1 MVKTSLSKL
10 TILFLLLIFF
20 EACKTINEI
29 AGENY
34 LLEKNIILKNN
45 EELINDPIRFLS
57 LDKPNKRILGIPFK
71 LYLHEMASEKPDSI
85 FEEWLRRK
93 SKRKKLL
100 SKILSSKQVNEIKR
114 YKSSFNKWL
123 KKNGEAP
130 VFVDSSTIAKN
141 IERFKQYFKNKG
153 FFNTH
158 VEVKK
163 RLLPNQ
169 KGIVQYLIQTDNQY
183 TIESIREKINSPAL
197 DSLYN
202 LSFKN
207 RLIKKGDPFNIN
219 TFEAERNRLI
229 NYFRNNGVYNF
240 QQNNI
245 QFTAAIDSSGIDT
258 KIPVLVEISNLQK
271 RENDTLKKVQY
282 QIHKVKE
289 INLYVD
295 SASKL
300 TQNTVFTDSIT
311 YKDFKVFYKEK
322 LKYKPKALEEVVF
335 IEKNKPYS
343 DYSRILTFRYISN
356 LRNFK
361 YPSIIFKPIG
371 KTSDLEVNIFLSPK
385 ERFSMGF
392 DLDFSH
398 SNIQDFG
405 FSLGSSFE
413 IRNIFRGAEVLE
425 VSIKNT
431 LGSSSD
437 IASLESQLFNLYEL
451 GADTQLKFPR
461 IIFPVSLE
469 ELIPKTMNP
478 STSINFNA
486 TLQQN
491 IGLDK
496 QYFGANYQIN
506 WEPNKLAKL
515 NFKIIDLE
523 FINNQNISNYFNVY
537 RNSYDRLNEI
547 GKQVNSNPNHFDTNG
562 NLIIPEGANNFIAEV
577 LNNQTSL
584 TKENNS
590 YQDINL
596 VKERQD
602 RLTTNNLIL
611 GSSFGIYYNSQQ
623 NLLDETF
630 FQFQWK
636 LSLIGSLLN
645 EILKSSRTEK
655 NINGQYEIAGVTPS
669 QFIKTEINY
678 IKHWQLYQNTVLA
691 FRAFSG
697 VAIPFGN
704 ANSIPFSRSY
714 FSGGSNDIRGW
725 RAYKL
730 GPGSSNNMN
739 EFNEANFKLTLNLEY
754 RFPFI
759 GKMNGALFIDAGNIW
774 NVLDNISDSAYRF
787 EGFKD
792 LNEIAIGTGFGIR
805 YDFDF
810 FVLRLDTGFKTYNPA
825 LPRASRWQTKYS
837 IKEAVFNIGINY
849 PF

>member
-34 LLEKNIILKNN
+34 LLEKNIIIKNN

-71 LYLHEMASEKPDSI
+71 LHLHEMASEKPDSI

-100 SKILSSKQVNEIKR
+100 NKILSPKQVNEIKR

-130 VFVDSSTIAKN
+130 VFIDSSTIAKN
-141 IERFKQYFKNKG
+141 IERFKQYYKNKG

-183 TIESIREKINSPAL
+183 TIESIREEINSPAL

-289 INLYVD
+289 INLYID

-343 DYSRILTFRYISN
+343 DYSRILTYRYISN

-371 KTSDLEVNIFLSPK
+371 KTSDLEANIFLSPK

-461 IIFPVSLE
+461 IIFPVNLE

-496 QYFGANYQIN
+496 QYFGANYQFN

>member
-34 LLEKNIILKNN
+34 LLEKNIIIKNN

-71 LYLHEMASEKPDSI
+71 LHLHEMASEKPDSI

-100 SKILSSKQVNEIKR
+100 NKILSPKQVNEIKR

-130 VFVDSSTIAKN
+130 VFIDSSTIAKN

-183 TIESIREKINSPAL
+183 TIESIREEINSPAL

-289 INLYVD
+289 INLYID

-343 DYSRILTFRYISN
+343 DYSRILTYRYISN

-371 KTSDLEVNIFLSPK
+371 KTSDLEANIFLSPK

-461 IIFPVSLE
+461 IIFPVNLE

-496 QYFGANYQIN
+496 QYFGANYQLN

-825 LPRASRWQTKYS
+825 LPRESRWQTKYS

>member
-34 LLEKNIILKNN
+34 LLEKNIILKND

-100 SKILSSKQVNEIKR
+100 NKIFSSKQVNEIKR

-141 IERFKQYFKNKG
+141 VERFKQYYKNKG
-153 FFNTH
+153 FFNTR

-183 TIESIREKINSPAL
+183 TIESIREEINSPAL

-207 RLIKKGDPFNIN
+207 RLLKKGDPFNIN

-289 INLYVD
+289 INLYID

-343 DYSRILTFRYISN
+343 DYSRILTYRYISN
-356 LRNFK
+356 LKNFK

-371 KTSDLEVNIFLSPK
+371 KTSDLEANIFLSPK

-425 VSIKNT
+425 MSIKNT

-461 IIFPVSLE
+461 IIFPINLE

-496 QYFGANYQIN
+496 QYFGANYQLN

-515 NFKIIDLE
+515 NLKIIDLE

-537 RNSYDRLNEI
+537 KNSYDRLNEI
-547 GKQVNSNPNHFDTNG
+547 GKQFNSNPNHFDTNG

>member
-71 LYLHEMASEKPDSI
+71 LYLHEMASEKPDSV

-93 SKRKKLL
+93 SNRKKLL
-100 SKILSSKQVNEIKR
+100 NKILSSKQVNEIKR

-141 IERFKQYFKNKG
+141 IERFKQYYKNKG

-183 TIESIREKINSPAL
+183 TIESIREEINSPAL

-289 INLYVD
+289 INLYID

-311 YKDFKVFYKEK
+311 YKDFKVFYKGK

-343 DYSRILTFRYISN
+343 DYSRILTYRYISN

-371 KTSDLEVNIFLSPK
+371 KSSDLEANIFLSPK

-461 IIFPVSLE
+461 IIFPVNLE

-496 QYFGANYQIN
+496 QYFGANYQLN

-774 NVLDNISDSAYRF
+774 NVIDNISDSAYRF

>member
-100 SKILSSKQVNEIKR
+100 NKILSSKQVNEIKR

-183 TIESIREKINSPAL
+183 TIESIREEINSPAL

-289 INLYVD
+289 INLYID

-311 YKDFKVFYKEK
+311 YKDFKIFYKEK

-343 DYSRILTFRYISN
+343 DYSRILTYRYISN

-371 KTSDLEVNIFLSPK
+371 KTSDLEANIFLSPK

-461 IIFPVSLE
+461 IIFPVNLD

-496 QYFGANYQIN
+496 QYFGANYQLN

-562 NLIIPEGANNFIAEV
+562 DLIIPEGANNFIAEV

-787 EGFKD
+787 EGFED

>member
-100 SKILSSKQVNEIKR
+100 NKILSSKQVNEIKR

-130 VFVDSSTIAKN
+130 VFIDSSTIAKN

-183 TIESIREKINSPAL
+183 TIESIREEINSPAL

-289 INLYVD
+289 INLYID

-311 YKDFKVFYKEK
+311 YKDFKIFYKEK

-343 DYSRILTFRYISN
+343 DYSRILTYRYISN

-371 KTSDLEVNIFLSPK
+371 KTSDLEANIFLSPK

-461 IIFPVSLE
+461 IIFPVNLE

-496 QYFGANYQIN
+496 QYFGANYQLN

>member
-34 LLEKNIILKNN
+34 LLEKNIILKND

-100 SKILSSKQVNEIKR
+100 NKILSSKQVNEIKR

-130 VFVDSSTIAKN
+130 VFIDSSTIANN

-163 RLLPNQ
+163 RLLPNK

-183 TIESIREKINSPAL
+183 TIESIREEINSPAL

-271 RENDTLKKVQY
+271 RENDTLKKVPY

-289 INLYVD
+289 INLYID

-343 DYSRILTFRYISN
+343 DYSRILTYRYISN

-371 KTSDLEVNIFLSPK
+371 KTSDLEANIFLSPK

-461 IIFPVSLE
+461 IIFPVNLD

-496 QYFGANYQIN
+496 QYFGANYQLN
-506 WEPNKLAKL
+506 WEPNKLTKL

-678 IKHWQLYQNTVLA
+678 IKHWQLYENTVLA

>member
-34 LLEKNIILKNN
+34 LLEKNIIIKNN

-71 LYLHEMASEKPDSI
+71 LHLHEMASEKPDSI

-100 SKILSSKQVNEIKR
+100 NKILSPKQVNEIKR

-130 VFVDSSTIAKN
+130 VFIDSSTIAKN
-141 IERFKQYFKNKG
+141 IERFKQYYKNKG

-183 TIESIREKINSPAL
+183 TIESIREEINSPAL

-289 INLYVD
+289 INLYID

-343 DYSRILTFRYISN
+343 DYSRILTYRYISN

-371 KTSDLEVNIFLSPK
+371 KTSDLEANIFLSPK

-461 IIFPVSLE
+461 IIFPVNLE

-496 QYFGANYQIN
+496 QYFGANYQFN

-691 FRAFSG
+691 LRAFSG

>member
-29 AGENY
+29 AGEKY
-34 LLEKNIILKNN
+34 LLEKNIIIKNN

-71 LYLHEMASEKPDSI
+71 LHLHEMASEKPDSI

-100 SKILSSKQVNEIKR
+100 NKILSPKQVNEIKR

-130 VFVDSSTIAKN
+130 VFIDSSTIAKN
-141 IERFKQYFKNKG
+141 IERFKQYYKNKG

-183 TIESIREKINSPAL
+183 TIESIREEINSPAL

-289 INLYVD
+289 INLYID

-343 DYSRILTFRYISN
+343 DYSRILTYRYISN

-371 KTSDLEVNIFLSPK
+371 KTSDLEANIFLSPK

-461 IIFPVSLE
+461 IIFPVNLE

-496 QYFGANYQIN
+496 QYFGANYQLN

-825 LPRASRWQTKYS
+825 LPRESRWQTKYS

>member
-71 LYLHEMASEKPDSI
+71 LHLHEMASEKPDSI

-93 SKRKKLL
+93 SKRKKFLNN
-100 SKILSSKQVNEIKR
+100 ILSSKQVNEIKR

-141 IERFKQYFKNKG
+141 IERFKQYYKNKG

-183 TIESIREKINSPAL
+183 TIESIREEINSPAL

-289 INLYVD
+289 INLYID

-311 YKDFKVFYKEK
+311 YKGFKVFYKEK

-343 DYSRILTFRYISN
+343 DYSRILTYRYISN

-371 KTSDLEVNIFLSPK
+371 KTSDLEANIFLSPK

-461 IIFPVSLE
+461 IIFPVNLE

-496 QYFGANYQIN
+496 QYFGANYQLN

-547 GKQVNSNPNHFDTNG
+547 GKQVNSNPNHFDTDG
-562 NLIIPEGANNFIAEV
+562 DLIIPEGANNFIAEV

-590 YQDINL
+590 YQVINL

-774 NVLDNISDSAYRF
+774 NVLDNINDSAYKF
-787 EGFKD
+787 EGFRD

>member
-20 EACKTINEI
+20 EACKTISEI

-71 LYLHEMASEKPDSI
+71 LYLHEMASEKSDSI

-100 SKILSSKQVNEIKR
+100 NKILSSKQVNEIKR

-141 IERFKQYFKNKG
+141 IERFKQYYKNKG

-183 TIESIREKINSPAL
+183 TIESIREEINSPAL

-289 INLYVD
+289 INLYID

-343 DYSRILTFRYISN
+343 DNSRILTYRYISN

-371 KTSDLEVNIFLSPK
+371 KTSDLEANIFLSPK

-461 IIFPVSLE
+461 IIFPVNLE

-496 QYFGANYQIN
+496 QYFGANYQLN

-547 GKQVNSNPNHFDTNG
+547 GKQFNSNPNHFDTNG

-645 EILKSSRTEK
+645 QILKSSRTEK

-774 NVLDNISDSAYRF
+774 NVLDNISNSAYRF

>member
-34 LLEKNIILKNN
+34 LLEKNIIIKNN

-71 LYLHEMASEKPDSI
+71 LHLHEMASEKPDSI

-100 SKILSSKQVNEIKR
+100 NKILSPKQVNEIKR

-130 VFVDSSTIAKN
+130 VFIDSSTIAKN

-183 TIESIREKINSPAL
+183 TIESIREEINSPAL

-289 INLYVD
+289 INLYID

-343 DYSRILTFRYISN
+343 DYSRILTYRYISN

-371 KTSDLEVNIFLSPK
+371 KTSDLEANIFLSPK

-461 IIFPVSLE
+461 IIFPVNLE

-496 QYFGANYQIN
+496 QYFGANYQLN

-515 NFKIIDLE
+515 NLKIIDLE

-547 GKQVNSNPNHFDTNG
+547 GKQFNSNPNHFDTNG

-590 YQDINL
+590 YQVINL

-774 NVLDNISDSAYRF
+774 NVLDNISDSAYKF
-787 EGFKD
+787 EGFRD

>member
-34 LLEKNIILKNN
+34 LLEKNIIIKNN

-100 SKILSSKQVNEIKR
+100 NKILSPKQVNEIKR

-130 VFVDSSTIAKN
+130 VFIDSSTIAKN
-141 IERFKQYFKNKG
+141 IERFKQYYKNKG

-183 TIESIREKINSPAL
+183 TIESIREEINSPAL

-289 INLYVD
+289 INLYID

-343 DYSRILTFRYISN
+343 DYSRILTYRYISN

-371 KTSDLEVNIFLSPK
+371 KTSDLEANIFLSPK

-461 IIFPVSLE
+461 IIFPVNLE

-496 QYFGANYQIN
+496 QYFGANYQLN

-825 LPRASRWQTKYS
+825 LPRESRWQTKYS

>member
-34 LLEKNIILKNN
+34 LLEKNIIIKNN

-71 LYLHEMASEKPDSI
+71 LHLHEMASEKPDSI

-100 SKILSSKQVNEIKR
+100 NKILSPKQVNEIKR

-130 VFVDSSTIAKN
+130 VFIDSSTIAKN

-183 TIESIREKINSPAL
+183 TIESIREEINSPAL

-289 INLYVD
+289 INLYID

-343 DYSRILTFRYISN
+343 DYSRILTYRYISN

-371 KTSDLEVNIFLSPK
+371 KTSDLEANIFLSPK

-461 IIFPVSLE
+461 IIFPVNLE

-496 QYFGANYQIN
+496 QYFGANYQLN
-506 WEPNKLAKL
+506 WEPNKLTKL

-825 LPRASRWQTKYS
+825 LPRESRWQTKYS

>member
-34 LLEKNIILKNN
+34 LLEKNIIIKNN

-100 SKILSSKQVNEIKR
+100 NKILSPKQVNEIKR

-130 VFVDSSTIAKN
+130 VFIDSSTIAKN
-141 IERFKQYFKNKG
+141 IERFKQYYKNKG

-183 TIESIREKINSPAL
+183 TIESIREEINSPAL

-289 INLYVD
+289 INLYID

-343 DYSRILTFRYISN
+343 DYSRILTYRYISN

-371 KTSDLEVNIFLSPK
+371 KTSDLEANIFLSPK

-461 IIFPVSLE
+461 IIFPVNLE

-496 QYFGANYQIN
+496 QYFGANYQFN

-537 RNSYDRLNEI
+537 KNSYDRLNEI
-547 GKQVNSNPNHFDTNG
+547 GKQFNSNPNHIDTNG

-825 LPRASRWQTKYS
+825 LPRESRWQTKYS

>member
-10 TILFLLLIFF
+10 IILFLLLIFF

-100 SKILSSKQVNEIKR
+100 NKILSSKQVNEIKR

-130 VFVDSSTIAKN
+130 VFIDSSTIAKN

-183 TIESIREKINSPAL
+183 TIESIREEINSPAL

-245 QFTAAIDSSGIDT
+245 EFTAAIDSSGIDT

-271 RENDTLKKVQY
+271 RENDTLKKVEY

-289 INLYVD
+289 INLYID

-311 YKDFKVFYKEK
+311 YKDFKIFYKEK

-343 DYSRILTFRYISN
+343 DYSRILTYRYISN

-371 KTSDLEVNIFLSPK
+371 KTSDLEANIFLSPK

-461 IIFPVSLE
+461 IIFPVNLE

-496 QYFGANYQIN
+496 QYFGANYQLN

-691 FRAFSG
+691 LRAFSG

>member
-100 SKILSSKQVNEIKR
+100 NKILSSKQVNEIKR

-141 IERFKQYFKNKG
+141 IERFKQYYKNKG

-183 TIESIREKINSPAL
+183 TIESIREEINSPAL

-289 INLYVD
+289 INLYID

-343 DYSRILTFRYISN
+343 DYSRILTYRYISN

-371 KTSDLEVNIFLSPK
+371 KTSDLEANIFLSPK

-461 IIFPVSLE
+461 IIFPVNLE

-496 QYFGANYQIN
+496 QYFGANYQLN

-739 EFNEANFKLTLNLEY
+739 EFNEANFKLTFNLEY

>member
-93 SKRKKLL
+93 SKRKKILN
-100 SKILSSKQVNEIKR
+100 KILSSKQVNEIKR

-183 TIESIREKINSPAL
+183 TIESIREEINSPAL

-289 INLYVD
+289 INLYID

-343 DYSRILTFRYISN
+343 DYSRILTYRYISN

-371 KTSDLEVNIFLSPK
+371 KTSDLEANIFLSPK

-461 IIFPVSLE
+461 IIFPVNLE

-496 QYFGANYQIN
+496 QYFGANYQLN

>member
-57 LDKPNKRILGIPFK
+57 LDKPNKKILGIPFK

-100 SKILSSKQVNEIKR
+100 NKILSSKQVNEIKR

-130 VFVDSSTIAKN
+130 VFIDSSTIANN

-183 TIESIREKINSPAL
+183 TIESIREEINSPAL

-271 RENDTLKKVQY
+271 RENDTLKKVPY

-289 INLYVD
+289 INLYID

-343 DYSRILTFRYISN
+343 DYSRILTYRYISN

-371 KTSDLEVNIFLSPK
+371 KTTDLEANIFLSPK

-461 IIFPVSLE
+461 IIFPVNLD

-496 QYFGANYQIN
+496 QYFGANYQLN

-562 NLIIPEGANNFIAEV
+562 DLIIPEGANNFIAEV

>member
-34 LLEKNIILKNN
+34 LLEKNIIIKNN

-57 LDKPNKRILGIPFK
+57 LDKPNKKILGIPFK
-71 LYLHEMASEKPDSI
+71 LHLHEMASEKPDSI

-100 SKILSSKQVNEIKR
+100 NKILSPKQVNEIKR

-130 VFVDSSTIAKN
+130 VFIDSSTIAKN

-183 TIESIREKINSPAL
+183 TIESIREEINSPAL

-289 INLYVD
+289 INIYID

-343 DYSRILTFRYISN
+343 DYSRILTYRYISN

-371 KTSDLEVNIFLSPK
+371 KTLDLEANIFLSPK

-461 IIFPVSLE
+461 IIFPVNLE

-496 QYFGANYQIN
+496 QYFGANYQLN

-547 GKQVNSNPNHFDTNG
+547 GKQFNSNPNHFDTNG

-590 YQDINL
+590 YQVINL

-774 NVLDNISDSAYRF
+774 NVLDNINDSAYKF
-787 EGFKD
+787 EGFRD

>member
-1 MVKTSLSKL
+1 MVKTSIPKL

-71 LYLHEMASEKPDSI
+71 LYLHEMASEKSDSI

-100 SKILSSKQVNEIKR
+100 NKILSSKQVNEIKR

-130 VFVDSSTIAKN
+130 VFVDSSTIVKN

-153 FFNTH
+153 FFNTN

-183 TIESIREKINSPAL
+183 TIESIREEINSPAL

-289 INLYVD
+289 INLYID
-295 SASKL
+295 SANKL
-300 TQNTVFTDSIT
+300 TQDTVFTDSIT

-335 IEKNKPYS
+335 IEKNKPYN
-343 DYSRILTFRYISN
+343 DYSRILTYRYISN
-356 LRNFK
+356 LKNFK

-371 KTSDLEVNIFLSPK
+371 KTSDLEANIFLSPK

-431 LGSSSD
+431 LGSSSN

-461 IIFPVSLE
+461 IIFPVNLD

-496 QYFGANYQIN
+496 QYFGANYQLN
-506 WEPNKLAKL
+506 WEPNKLTKL

-547 GKQVNSNPNHFDTNG
+547 GKQFNSNPNHFDTNG

-678 IKHWQLYQNTVLA
+678 IKRWQLYQNTVLA

-774 NVLDNISDSAYRF
+774 NVLDNTSDSAYRF

-825 LPRASRWQTKYS
+825 LPRESRWQTKYS

>member
-29 AGENY
+29 AGEKY
-34 LLEKNIILKNN
+34 LLEKNIIIKNN

-71 LYLHEMASEKPDSI
+71 LHLHEMASEKPDSI

-100 SKILSSKQVNEIKR
+100 NKILSSKQVNEIKR

-130 VFVDSSTIAKN
+130 VFIDSSTIAKN
-141 IERFKQYFKNKG
+141 IERFKQYYKNKG

-183 TIESIREKINSPAL
+183 TIESIREEINSPAL

-289 INLYVD
+289 INLYID

-343 DYSRILTFRYISN
+343 DYSRILTYRYISN

-371 KTSDLEVNIFLSPK
+371 KTSDLEANIFLSPK

-461 IIFPVSLE
+461 IIFPVNLE

-496 QYFGANYQIN
+496 QYFGANYQLN

-691 FRAFSG
+691 LRAFSG

-825 LPRASRWQTKYS
+825 LPRESRWQTKYS

>member
-57 LDKPNKRILGIPFK
+57 LDKPNKKILGIPFK

-100 SKILSSKQVNEIKR
+100 NKILSSKQVNEIKR

-183 TIESIREKINSPAL
+183 TIESIREEINSPAL

-289 INLYVD
+289 INLYID

-343 DYSRILTFRYISN
+343 DYSRILTYRYISN

-371 KTSDLEVNIFLSPK
+371 KTSDLEANIFLSPK

-425 VSIKNT
+425 VSVKNT

-461 IIFPVSLE
+461 IIFPVNLE

-496 QYFGANYQIN
+496 QYFGANYQLN